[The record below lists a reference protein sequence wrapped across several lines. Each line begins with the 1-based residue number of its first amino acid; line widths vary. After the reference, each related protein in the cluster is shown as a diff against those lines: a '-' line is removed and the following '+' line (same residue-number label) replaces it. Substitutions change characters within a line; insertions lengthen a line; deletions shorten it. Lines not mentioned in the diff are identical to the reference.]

1 MRSAEEK
8 WNRKY
13 SGIDVP
19 DSLFVDPLLEKYSDL
34 LEFNGNALDIAA
46 GICQSSVYLALRGF
60 EVTSVDCSSV
70 GLSIGQKLAKK
81 NDVSIKTI
89 VLDFEKASIPVENW
103 SLICCFRYLN
113 ISLLKLLIENL
124 SPGGLLIFKTFNEN
138 YLNTSQKFNKNYVLK
153 PGELSDSFSGLD
165 TIEIS
170 DGMKSDES
178 MSWIVAQK
186 IN

>member
-60 EVTSVDCSSV
+60 EVTF
-70 GLSIGQKLAKK
+70 
-81 NDVSIKTI
+81 
-89 VLDFEKASIPVENW
+89 LDFEKASIPVENW